1 MALLSQ
7 NNELKIQYGFTTK
20 ALLLL
25 AHVPNVQIVQY
36 VQVDERN
43 PYGSDG
49 LNVLNGL
56 NYLNRLRAA
65 FNVPSVV
72 KSLLPFA
79 CGFAA
84 ARDLGLIIFHHSTT
98 KNVKCHI
105 LIRRPR
111 NTTPLRSPSGRRLA
125 PCI

>member
-1 MALLSQ
+1 M
-7 NNELKIQYGFTTK
+7 
-20 ALLLL
+20 
-25 AHVPNVQIVQY
+25 VQY
-36 VQVDERN
+36 VQVVQRN

-84 ARDLGLIIFHHSTT
+84 ARDLRLIIFHHSTT
-98 KNVKCHI
+98 KN
-105 LIRRPR
+105 LARQSR
-111 NTTPLRSPSGRRLA
+111 NQSDRISA
-125 PCI
+125 MM